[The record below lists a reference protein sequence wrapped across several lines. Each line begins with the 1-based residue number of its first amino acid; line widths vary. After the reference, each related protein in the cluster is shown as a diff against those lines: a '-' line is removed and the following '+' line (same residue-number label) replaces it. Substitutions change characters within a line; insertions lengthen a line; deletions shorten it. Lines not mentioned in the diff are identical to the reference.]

1 VLLDLQHSGNERNT
15 TAATNIMTDEE
26 EEQSTTCP
34 VCWISS
40 SDTPSSDNN
49 QTITTEATDPPLSA
63 VAVATS
69 ESPIIFAKT
78 PCNHIYCLSCI
89 ERVLLPDIAT
99 GGTCPMCRTA
109 VSIFD
114 LRNAATSST
123 IYPSN
128 PDVVSSWSISNKVY
142 KQYPNGRNAGRR
154 VLQRMMAKTDSIF
167 QNKFCF
173 EQDQI
178 PKLQFHYS
186 AEEGQSSDSLDD
198 LKSYDFRR
206 FHFHPQSLTF
216 HGKIDFDTPISRHGG
231 DSYTYSS
238 FDCLLQFSED
248 GEYVRDG
255 YIQWGYS
262 PTATEEYPLD
272 GKWQVTWEGRESI
285 DIYVQ
290 KHYFNCQSI
299 DYQITLDEKHRPKF
313 EWPLRARGLFRQ
325 HRKIVQQSNIQ
336 ILPGSE
342 GPGVGEILEWT
353 TNLASHS
360 RITWKRISMNL
371 SPKTDGRRLR
381 INPDLFVY
389 RNVDFQEQLPLY
401 IATSLWGN
409 TFCQAY
415 TIGLASYH
423 FEQNADNEGDF
434 RAYISYEHRHTSA
447 WPSLDNGE
455 DVPDRVPFRNIEW
468 DPEER
473 IFKGDIC
480 WQEDYGTTW
489 MGEDKWHYE
498 IKFDPKFMF
507 ILSGTCTRSNSE
519 DPHKFGQDLVYV
531 NAALESILRDI
542 RETVSTT
549 GQYLDVVR
557 KWRQDGA
564 SGPTLDMLGE
574 ISMAVL
580 DDNDRGEGST
590 VFDFNLY
597 R

>member
-1 VLLDLQHSGNERNT
+1 
-15 TAATNIMTDEE
+15 MTDDDE

-34 VCWISS
+34 VCWLSS
-40 SDTPSSDNN
+40 SDDNPSDNN
-49 QTITTEATDPPLSA
+49 NQTIITTEATDPPSSA
-63 VAVATS
+63 VAVSATP
-69 ESPIIFAKT
+69 EAPIIFAKT

-114 LRNAATSST
+114 LRNAATST
-123 IYPSN
+123 TLYPSN

-167 QNKFCF
+167 QNTFCF
-173 EQDQI
+173 EQGQI

-198 LKSYDFRR
+198 LQSFNFER

-216 HGKIDFDTPISRHGG
+216 HGKIIDFDTPISRHGG

-238 FDCLLQFSED
+238 FDCLLQFSKD

-255 YIQWGYS
+255 YIHWGYS

-285 DIYVQ
+285 EIFVQ

-299 DYQITLDEKHRPKF
+299 DYEITLDEKHRPKF

-325 HRKIVQQSNIQ
+325 HRKIVQQSNLQ
-336 ILPGSE
+336 VLPGSN
-342 GPGVGEILEWT
+342 GPGIGEILEWS

-360 RITWKRISMNL
+360 KITWKRISMNL
-371 SPKTDGRRLR
+371 SPQSYGRRLR

-401 IATSLWGN
+401 VATSLWGN

-423 FEQNADNEGDF
+423 FEQNADN
-434 RAYISYEHRHTSA
+434 T
-447 WPSLDNGE
+447 
-455 DVPDRVPFRNIEW
+455 
-468 DPEER
+468 
-473 IFKGDIC
+473 DIC
-480 WQEDYGTTW
+480 WQDDYSTTW

-498 IKFDPKFMF
+498 IKFDQKFMF
-507 ILSGTCTRSNSE
+507 ILSGTCSRSNSE
-519 DPHKFGQDLVYV
+519 EPHKFGQDLVYV
-531 NAALESILRDI
+531 NAALEGVLRDI

-557 KWRQDGA
+557 QWRQDGA

-580 DDNDRGEGST
+580 DDNDRDRGEGST